1 MGNPSPLKKK
11 KEAKLKKI
19 IIIKKE
25 GKGEM
30 KIFLFVCFLID
41 FFSPSMVKND
51 LYLNLW

>member
-1 MGNPSPLKKK
+1 MGNPAPLKKK

-30 KIFLFVCFLID
+30 KIFLFVCFLRD
-41 FFSPSMVKND
+41 FFFFPKHGKK
-51 LYLNLW
+51 

>member
-30 KIFLFVCFLID
+30 KIFFLFVF
-41 FFSPSMVKND
+41 
-51 LYLNLW
+51 